1 MIDIRHWTAKRAG
14 KALIWRKQVILPS
27 KIIGKNA
34 APATQICG
42 FLNWMSHP
50 LHGWTDSWLRLID
63 FAAAHHK
70 CAVIE

>member
-1 MIDIRHWTAKRAG
+1 MTGILHWTAKPHG
-14 KALIWRKQVILPS
+14 KTLIWLKRAMLPS

-34 APATQICG
+34 VHAIRICG

-50 LHGWTDSWLRLID
+50 LHGWTDSCLRLID

>member
-1 MIDIRHWTAKRAG
+1 M
-14 KALIWRKQVILPS
+14 LPS

-50 LHGWTDSWLRLID
+50 LHGWTDYWLRLID
-63 FAAAHHK
+63 FVAAHHK
-70 CAVIE
+70 CADIE